1 MSDVEESPP
10 VPVMIWI
17 GSGICIDVVLER
29 AYDVLFLV
37 TCLLRVSSTCVNN
50 ADCASAGYQQRV
62 YISPTPSAAAPPG
75 ARGVG
80 DGAMA
85 RPLLVSGEL
94 LQR

>member
-1 MSDVEESPP
+1 VSDVEESPP

-17 GSGICIDVVLER
+17 GSG
-29 AYDVLFLV
+29 
-37 TCLLRVSSTCVNN
+37 TCVNN